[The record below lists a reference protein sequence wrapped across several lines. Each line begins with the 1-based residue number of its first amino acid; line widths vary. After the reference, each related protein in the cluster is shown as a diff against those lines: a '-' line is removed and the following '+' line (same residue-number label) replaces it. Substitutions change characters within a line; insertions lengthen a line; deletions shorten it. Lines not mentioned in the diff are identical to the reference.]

1 MKKTLFILSIFASIF
16 VSCEDDENLEVA
28 DENAIEFEGKNA
40 VIRSEDLSNLR
51 FKNVPGSISLDES
64 TPEGEIRV
72 QASEDLEDFLD
83 VEKEGEELRI
93 EGKEGLPSTIDL
105 NFYMNPL
112 DVARIVV
119 EGDNKVLITS
129 TPVLDYLELVTQG
142 ESELVIHDLKV
153 RNLVSRREG
162 KSRMFLSSELTD
174 YGRDSVYFVANSV
187 QVLDETYLIYT
198 EDDIDYLLFAPKIR
212 VSNDSVFALGNDAPL
227 RSFFITE
234 THELR
239 NEGESFLDALE
250 LPTLMV
256 TSRNEGESE
265 SKVWAMEQLNVKGEG
280 ESAMYYIGNTE
291 VNKEL
296 NGSASLIKL

>member
-1 MKKTLFILSIFASIF
+1 MKKTFFILTIFTSIFIA
-16 VSCEDDENLEVA
+16 CEEDETLEFA
-28 DENAIEFEGKNA
+28 DENAIEFEGNNA
-40 VIRSEDLSNLR
+40 VIKADDLSNLR
-51 FKNVPGSISLDES
+51 FKEVPGSISLDES
-64 TPEGEIRV
+64 IPEGEIRV
-72 QASEDLEDFLD
+72 EASEELD
-83 VEKEGEELRI
+83 ELIEVNEEGGELRI

-105 NFYMNPL
+105 YFYMNPL
-112 DVARIVV
+112 DIERIVV

-129 TPVLDYLELVTQG
+129 TPVLEYLELVTQG

-174 YGRDSVYFVANSV
+174 YGRDSVYFVANTV
-187 QVLDETYLIYT
+187 EVLDETYLIYT
-198 EDDIDYLLFAPKIR
+198 QDDIDYLLFAPEIKVR
-212 VSNDSVFALGNDAPL
+212 NDSVFALGYNDPL

-256 TSRNEGESE
+256 SSRNEGESE
-265 SKVWAMEQLNVKGEG
+265 SKVWAMEQLKIKGEG
-280 ESAMYYIGNTE
+280 ESVMFYIGNPE
-291 VNKEL
+291 VNEEL

>member
-1 MKKTLFILSIFASIF
+1 M
-16 VSCEDDENLEVA
+16 A

-72 QASEDLEDFLD
+72 EASEDLNDLLD

-112 DVARIVV
+112 EIARIVV

-174 YGRDSVYFVANSV
+174 YGRDSVYFVANTV
-187 QVLDETYLIYT
+187 AVLDETYLIYT
-198 EDDIDYLLFAPKIR
+198 EDDIDYLLFAPEIKVR
-212 VSNDSVFALGNDAPL
+212 NDSVFALGYDDPL

-265 SKVWAMEQLNVKGEG
+265 SKVWAMDQLNVKGEG
-280 ESAMYYIGNTE
+280 ESIMYYTGTPE
-291 VNKEL
+291 VNEEL
-296 NGSASLIKL
+296 NGSASVIKLKKRRMLTL